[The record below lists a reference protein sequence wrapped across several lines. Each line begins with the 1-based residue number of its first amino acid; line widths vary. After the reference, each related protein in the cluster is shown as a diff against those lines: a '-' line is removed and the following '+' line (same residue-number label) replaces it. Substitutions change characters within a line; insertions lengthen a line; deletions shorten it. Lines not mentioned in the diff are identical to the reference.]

1 MHALMYVY
9 GPFFHLFTFS
19 FIHSF
24 KKNYIEHLLAPGM
37 RLSTGDKEVNKILK
51 VPAFQELIF

>member
-1 MHALMYVY
+1 MVHSFIYSL
-9 GPFFHLFTFS
+9 FHS
-19 FIHSF
+19 FIHS